1 MRVCSI
7 GSGSKGNGT
16 LVQSQDTC
24 VLVDCG
30 FGLKES
36 IQRLSCRD
44 IQIESLSALL
54 LTHEHG
60 DHARGVDML
69 ARKANIPLY
78 LSSGTY
84 QALTERALI
93 SDTVDIH
100 IIDPEKTFH
109 IGSLEIEPVTVPHDS
124 REACQFIFRNQ
135 QRCFGLL
142 TDAGSITPHIINRYA
157 NCQSIFLEFNHDLEM
172 LMSGPYPEKLKQRVA
187 GAYGHLS
194 NQQAINFLAA
204 LDVNKLKTLVISHI
218 SEQNN
223 SLDLVKSLLQERF
236 HFKQE
241 DWLVFADQEQ
251 GCSWMD
257 VY

>member
-1 MRVCSI
+1 VRVCSI

-36 IQRLSCRD
+36 IQRISDRN
-44 IQIESLSALL
+44 IQIESISALL

-60 DHARGVDML
+60 DHARGADML
-69 ARKANIPLY
+69 ARKANIPVY

-84 QALTERALI
+84 QALSERALI
-93 SDTVDIH
+93 SDSLDLR
-100 IIDPEKTFH
+100 IIDPKKAFQ
-109 IGSLEIEPVTVPHDS
+109 IGSLEVEPVTVPHDS
-124 REACQFIFRNQ
+124 REACQFIFRDQ

-142 TDAGSITPHIINRYA
+142 TDAGSITPHIVNRYA
-157 NCQSIFLEFNHDLEM
+157 HCQSIFLEFNHDLEM
-172 LMSGPYPEKLKQRVA
+172 LMNGPYPEKLKQRVA

-194 NQQAINFLAA
+194 NQQAIEFLAA
-204 LDVNKLKTLVISHI
+204 LDVEKLKTLVISHI

-223 SLDLVKSLLQERF
+223 SLELVKNLLREKF
-236 HFKQE
+236 SHKQE
-241 DWLVFADQEQ
+241 DWLVFADQEN
-251 GCSWMD
+251 GCGWME

>member
-16 LVQSQDTC
+16 LVQSQGIC
-24 VLVDCG
+24 ILVDCG

-36 IQRLSCRD
+36 IQRLSCRNV
-44 IQIESLSALL
+44 QAESLSALL

-60 DHARGVDML
+60 DHARGADML
-69 ARKANIPLY
+69 ARKANIPVY

-84 QALTERALI
+84 QALAEKSLI
-93 SDTVDIH
+93 SDSLDIR
-100 IIDPEKTFH
+100 IIDPEKIFN
-109 IGSLEIEPVTVPHDS
+109 IGSLTIEPVTVPHDS
-124 REACQFIFRNQ
+124 REACQFIFRDQ
-135 QRCFGLL
+135 HRCFGLL
-142 TDAGSITPHIINRYA
+142 TDTGSITPHIVNRYA
-157 NCQSIFLEFNHDLEM
+157 QCQSIFLEFNHDTEM
-172 LMSGPYPEKLKQRVA
+172 LMNGSYPEKLKQRVA

-194 NQQAINFLAA
+194 NQQAIDFLSAI
-204 LDVNKLKTLVISHI
+204 DVDKLKTLVISHI

-223 SLDLVKSLLQERF
+223 SIELVKKLLTERF
-236 HFKQE
+236 NHKNQ

-251 GCSWMD
+251 GCAWMD